1 MPTYDNAIMRI
12 VYYIH
17 FNDDDDDNNNSLV
30 GGRTGHLA
38 GVLTGNV
45 FRAQPMDSSKKKLF
59 GPVRIAASSLIAST
73 RVRKYFTKRATIQLY
88 GIVLIYNVHVCN

>member
-1 MPTYDNAIMRI
+1 MRI

-17 FNDDDDDNNNSLV
+17 YNDDDDDNNNSLV

-45 FRAQPMDSSKKKLF
+45 FRVRPTDPSKKKLF
-59 GPVRIAASSLIAST
+59 GPVRIAASSLIASA
-73 RVRKYFTKRATIQLY
+73 RVREYFTKKKKQLY
-88 GIVLIYNVHVCN
+88 GIVLIYIVHLYN

>member
-1 MPTYDNAIMRI
+1 MPTHDNAIMRI

-17 FNDDDDDNNNSLV
+17 YNDDDDDNNNSLV

-45 FRAQPMDSSKKKLF
+45 FRVQPTDPSKKKALRTRPDR
-59 GPVRIAASSLIAST
+59 GIITYRERARERIF
-73 RVRKYFTKRATIQLY
+73 Y
-88 GIVLIYNVHVCN
+88 

>member
-1 MPTYDNAIMRI
+1 MPTHDKAIIRI

-17 FNDDDDDNNNSLV
+17 YNDDDDDNNNSLV

-45 FRAQPMDSSKKKLF
+45 FRVQPTDSSKIKLF
-59 GPVRIAASSLIAST
+59 GPVRIAASSLIASA
-73 RVRKYFTKRATIQLY
+73 RVREYFTKKKTTIWHCSNLYCTFVQLT
-88 GIVLIYNVHVCN
+88 